1 MRARRPPRRAEAAVA
16 RETETSTNNQ
26 AGVAPPGAGQSL
38 RRSRLENRAARQAKR
53 EELRKQQRASNFRRK
68 WLPWIIIG
76 LVVVLAIA
84 AFLMLE
90 VVPKTA
96 AVTGVDKFGNLSRDH
111 VTGPVDY
118 PQVPPVGGA
127 HSAVW
132 QNCGVYDQPV
142 PKEMAVHSLEH
153 GAVWITYQPDLPA
166 DQVQQLRDL
175 ARGKSYVL
183 LSPWPADPPL
193 PAPVVA
199 SAWGLQLKTDN
210 ASDPRLGDF
219 VRRYANGTQTPE
231 PGAVCSGGA
240 GTPLQNF

>member
-1 MRARRPPRRAEAAVA
+1 VA

-26 AGVAPPGAGQSL
+26 AGVPSPGDGQSL

-53 EELRKQQRASNFRRK
+53 EELRKQQRAATFRRK
-68 WLPWIIIG
+68 WLPWIVIG

-84 AFLMLE
+84 AFIMIE

-96 AVTGVDKFGNLSRDH
+96 AVTGVEKFGNLSRDH
-111 VTGPVDY
+111 VAGPVDY
-118 PQVPPVGGA
+118 PQVPPVGGT
-127 HSAVW
+127 HSGTW
-132 QNCGVYDQPV
+132 MNCGVYDQPV

-175 ARGKSYVL
+175 VRGKSYVL
-183 LSPWPADPPL
+183 LSPWPESPPL

-199 SAWGLQLKTDN
+199 SAWGLQLKADS
-210 ASDPRLGDF
+210 ASDPRLADF
-219 VRRYANGTQTPE
+219 IRSYANGRQTPE
-231 PGAVCSGGA
+231 PGALCSGGA